1 MGEQLRLQ
9 LEKATRGGIR
19 EGAGRKP
26 TAGRRRPVPHRARQA
41 HKARYPVHV
50 TLRARSGLPSFRDSA
65 LCEALFEC
73 IRKASRSPAVGDAF
87 RVVHFSV
94 QPDHVHLIVEA
105 SDTSALSR
113 GVQGLEIRLAR
124 AVNRCFGGIQG
135 PVWADRYHARELK
148 TPREVRN
155 AIVYVLMNAKKHVRN
170 FHAAIDMLS
179 SAPWFDGVRGNEPIG
194 EDPPVMKARTW
205 LASVGWRRRG
215 LIASH
220 EKPS

>member
-1 MGEQLRLQ
+1 MGEQLRLPI
-9 LEKATRGGIR
+9 EKPKRGGFR

-26 TAGRRRPVPHRARQA
+26 LVGRRRRVAHRKRAV
-41 HKARYPVHV
+41 HKARHPVHV

-65 LCEALFEC
+65 LCEVLFES
-73 IRKASRSPAVGDAF
+73 IRSASRSPAVGEAF
-87 RVVHFSV
+87 RIVHFSV
-94 QPDHVHLIVEA
+94 QPDHIHLIVEA
-105 SDTSALSR
+105 SDTSTLSR

-124 AVNRCFGGIQG
+124 AVNRCFGGIEG

-170 FHAAIDMLS
+170 FRAAIDPLS
-179 SAPWFDGVRGNEPIG
+179 SAPWFDGMRSHMPSEQPSPVVR
-194 EDPPVMKARTW
+194 ARTW
-205 LASVGWRRRG
+205 LANVGWRKRG
-215 LIASH
+215 LIAPH